1 MNEVMIK
8 ETLEG
13 VIVKSKFHLGGE
25 QYIFRFS
32 NDYGA
37 SVIRNPYSY
46 GGDKGLWE
54 LAVVKFYGDGD
65 DDWDINYDTDIT
77 DDVLGWLTDEDV
89 LETLKRI
96 KKL

>member
-8 ETLEG
+8 ETLGE
-13 VIVKSKFHLGGE
+13 VIVKSKFRLGGE
-25 QYIFRFS
+25 QYIFRFP

-54 LAVVKFYGDGD
+54 IAVAKFYGDGD
-65 DDWDINYDTDIT
+65 NDWDIDYDTDIT
-77 DDVLGWLTDEDV
+77 DDVLGGLTDEDV
-89 LETLKRI
+89 LETLKQI
-96 KKL
+96 KEL